1 MNSTPGV
8 AAPQGVSGNPAFRGR
23 GMRGRLRWLWAVLL
37 MPFVI
42 ARSPAADSQLPYPP
56 QLQRDVDFWVRVYT
70 QIDTDSGYLHDQY
83 NLSIVYDTLHFAPN
97 SSPRARQRIVNQ
109 ARDHYVAELERI
121 AAGQGPLT
129 PEDER
134 IKALWGAQ
142 ATAERLREATDDIRF
157 QLGQANRFKAGL
169 IRSGTWQKDIAQALK
184 DEGLPPELAAL
195 PLVESSY
202 NPSAY
207 SKVGAAGLWQFMR
220 STGRRFMR
228 IDRTVDDRMD
238 PFQATEAAAQLLAYN
253 HRILGTWPLALTAY
267 NHGVAGMRRAV
278 DTLGT
283 TDIVTIVRTYQSRT
297 FGFASRNFYVSFL
310 AALKIERDPEKY
322 FGTIVPMKEA
332 SFREVRMPAYVD
344 VRSLERALDLDSETL
359 RELNPALRPAVWRG
373 RLAVP
378 RGYELRLPSA
388 GPTLTA
394 AMLAKRLGS
403 QTLVASAASR
413 RRQTAPARLVAA
425 LVTPADARSATASA
439 TSASAANVTG
449 ATPVAVAALSA
460 NAGGSMAA
468 LTSPPAA
475 NAAIPTLVAGSAS
488 PPHYSRVTFAA
499 SSPTVTTIPARTPEG
514 DALPQIASSLGM
526 PSQHLLDFNGL
537 EGSGAASDTRSGG
550 AGSEAGITGP
560 SGSADDAAGDND
572 TAQPVSAAQADAL
585 GPALGPADGSSQS
598 ADPTDYSVGPHDTI
612 RVAAAETLGHYAD
625 WLGIRAQDLRRIN
638 HLRFGRPV
646 MVGHRIRLD
655 FRRVPPGEFEARRR
669 NYHQALEASYFAAH
683 RIVGTQ
689 QYIAQRGDSLW
700 TLTQHFSQLPL
711 WLLRQYNPD
720 TDFANLQ
727 PGTQLVVPRIEDVS
741 ASSDGG
747 L

>member
-1 MNSTPGV
+1 MWV
-8 AAPQGVSGNPAFRGR
+8 
-23 GMRGRLRWLWAVLL
+23 VLL
-37 MPFVI
+37 MPLAI
-42 ARSPAADSQLPYPP
+42 AQAPAADPQLPYPA

-70 QIDTDSGYLHDQY
+70 RIDTDSGYLHDQY
-83 NLSIVYDTLHFAPN
+83 NLSVVYDTLHFAPN

-121 AAGQGPLT
+121 AAGQEPLS

-134 IKALWGAQ
+134 IKALWGTE
-142 ATAERLREATDDIRF
+142 ATPARLREATDDIRF

-322 FGTIVPMKEA
+322 FGPIVPMREA
-332 SFREVRMPAYVD
+332 KFREVRMPAYVD
-344 VRSLERALDLDSETL
+344 VRSLERALSLDSETL

-378 RGYELRLPSA
+378 RGYDLRLPA
-388 GPTLTA
+388 EGPTLTT

-403 QTLVASAASR
+403 QALLASAARRSR
-413 RRQTAPARLVAA
+413 PQTAPARLVAA
-425 LVTPADARSATASA
+425 LVQP
-439 TSASAANVTG
+439 
-449 ATPVAVAALSA
+449 A
-460 NAGGSMAA
+460 NASGVTPGAA
-468 LTSPPAA
+468 AAPAA
-475 NAAIPTLVAGSAS
+475 NAGAAIPVVATAPANAGSAT
-488 PPHYSRVTFAA
+488 RVTFAA
-499 SSPTVTTIPARTPEG
+499 SSPTATTLPDSTPEG
-514 DALPQIASSLGM
+514 DALPQVASSFGM
-526 PSQHLLDFNGL
+526 PKQRLLDFNGL
-537 EGSGAASDTRSGG
+537 EGSSASSQ
-550 AGSEAGITGP
+550 P
-560 SGSADDAAGDND
+560 SADDSAAAADND

-598 ADPTDYSVGPHDTI
+598 ADPTDYSVGPNDTI

-655 FRRVPPGEFEARRR
+655 FRRVPPGEFEARRH

-689 QYIAQRGDSLW
+689 QYLAQRGDSLW
-700 TLTQHFSQLPL
+700 TLTRHFSQLPL

-720 TDFANLQ
+720 TDFANLR

-741 ASSDGG
+741 VGSD
-747 L
+747 

>member
-1 MNSTPGV
+1 MNSTRG
-8 AAPQGVSGNPAFRGR
+8 AGAPRGVSGSLSFRGS
-23 GMRGRLRWLWAVLL
+23 GARGRLRWLWALLL

-42 ARSPAADSQLPYPP
+42 APAPAADPQLPYPQ

-83 NLSIVYDTLHFAPN
+83 NLSVVYDTLHFAPN
-97 SSPRARQRIVNQ
+97 SSPRARQRVVNQ

-121 AAGQGPLT
+121 ASGQGPLS
-129 PEDER
+129 PQDER
-134 IKALWGAQ
+134 IKALWGGQ
-142 ATAERLREATDDIRF
+142 ATPERLREATDDIRF

-184 DEGLPPELAAL
+184 EEGLPPQLAAL

-238 PFQATEAAAQLLAYN
+238 PFRATEAAAQLLAYN

-310 AALKIERDPEKY
+310 AALKIERDPQKY
-322 FGTIVPMKEA
+322 FGAIVPMKEA

-344 VRSLERALDLDSETL
+344 VRSLEHALDLDSETL

-378 RGYELRLPSA
+378 RGYELRLPSD

-403 QTLVASAASR
+403 QTLLASAASR

-425 LVTPADARSATASA
+425 LVPSANASSATAA
-439 TSASAANVTG
+439 MTSVPAASVNG
-449 ATPVAVAALSA
+449 ATPVVASALSA
-460 NAGGSMAA
+460 NAGGATPA
-468 LTSPPAA
+468 VTPAPAA
-475 NAAIPTLVAGSAS
+475 NAASATLVAGSAAA
-488 PPHYSRVTFAA
+488 PRYSRVTFAA
-499 SSPTVTTIPARTPEG
+499 SSPTVTTIPASTPEG
-514 DALPQIASSLGM
+514 DSLPQVASTFGM
-526 PSQHLLDFNGL
+526 PSQRLLDFNGL
-537 EGSGAASDTRSGG
+537 EGSGGSS
-550 AGSEAGITGP
+550 AGMTGSQVSP
-560 SGSADDAAGDND
+560 DDAAGDND
-572 TAQPVSAAQADAL
+572 TAQPVSAAQADEL
-585 GPALGPADGSSQS
+585 SPALGPTDGSSQS
-598 ADPTDYSVGPHDTI
+598 ADPTDYSVARNGTI

-646 MVGHRIRLD
+646 MVGHLIRLD
-655 FRRVPPGEFEARRR
+655 FRRVPAGEFEARRR

-689 QYIAQRGDSLW
+689 QYVAQRGDSLW

-720 TDFANLQ
+720 TDFANLR
-727 PGTQLVVPRIEDVS
+727 PGTQLVVPRIEAVS
-741 ASSDGG
+741 ASSD
-747 L
+747 

>member
-1 MNSTPGV
+1 MNSTRG
-8 AAPQGVSGNPAFRGR
+8 AGAPRGVSGKLSFHGG
-23 GMRGRLRWLWAVLL
+23 GMRGPLRWLWAVLL
-37 MPFVI
+37 LPLVI
-42 ARSPAADSQLPYPP
+42 ASAPAADPQLPYPP

-83 NLSIVYDTLHFAPN
+83 NLSVIYDTVHFAPN

-121 AAGQGPLT
+121 ASGQGPLS
-129 PEDER
+129 PEDEQ

-142 ATAERLREATDDIRF
+142 ATPQRLREATDDIRF

-184 DEGLPPELAAL
+184 EEGLPPELAAL

-238 PFQATEAAAQLLAYN
+238 PFRATEAAAQLLAYN

-278 DTLGT
+278 DSLGT
-283 TDIVTIVRTYQSRT
+283 TDIATIVRTYQSRT

-322 FGTIVPMKEA
+322 FGAIVPMKEA
-332 SFREVRMPAYVD
+332 RFREVRMPAYVD
-344 VRSLERALDLDSETL
+344 VRSLERALALDSETL

-378 RGYELRLPSA
+378 RGYELRLPSE

-403 QTLVASAASR
+403 QTLLASAASR
-413 RRQTAPARLVAA
+413 RPQTTPVRLVAA
-425 LVTPADARSATASA
+425 LVPPANASAVTPAASSVPTSTAS
-439 TSASAANVTG
+439 G
-449 ATPVAVAALSA
+449 AIPAVVLAA
-460 NAGGSMAA
+460 NAGGTTPAVTPA
-468 LTSPPAA
+468 PAA
-475 NAAIPTLVAGSAS
+475 NAAGATLVAGSTSTA
-488 PPHYSRVTFAA
+488 HYSRVTFAA
-499 SSPTVTTIPARTPEG
+499 SSPTVTTIPATTPEG
-514 DALPQIASSLGM
+514 DALPQLASTFGL
-526 PSQHLLDFNGL
+526 PKQRLLDFNGL
-537 EGSGAASDTRSGG
+537 EGSSASSEVGTRG
-550 AGSEAGITGP
+550 AGSESGIT
-560 SGSADDAAGDND
+560 SSQGSADEAAADND

-598 ADPTDYSVGPHDTI
+598 ADPTDYSVGQNGTI

-655 FRRVPPGEFEARRR
+655 FRRIPPGEFEARRR

-689 QYIAQRGDSLW
+689 PYVAQRGDSLW

-720 TDFANLQ
+720 TDFANLR
-727 PGTQLVVPRIEDVS
+727 PGTQIVVPRIEEVS
-741 ASSDGG
+741 ASSD
-747 L
+747 